1 MKEPRNAVFVKLTE
15 YKEILDVLELIKSK
29 IHEAKDTINNLNDL
43 KNKEDA
49 EIQKWAHSFSDLEG
63 KAADIDSLLSQSNE
77 A

>member
-1 MKEPRNAVFVKLTE
+1 MKEGNAVFVKLNE
-15 YKEILDVLELIKSK
+15 YREILDVLELIKGK
-29 IHEAKDTINNLNDL
+29 ISDAKDTINNLNDL

-49 EIQKWAHSFSDLEG
+49 EIQKWVQTFSDLES